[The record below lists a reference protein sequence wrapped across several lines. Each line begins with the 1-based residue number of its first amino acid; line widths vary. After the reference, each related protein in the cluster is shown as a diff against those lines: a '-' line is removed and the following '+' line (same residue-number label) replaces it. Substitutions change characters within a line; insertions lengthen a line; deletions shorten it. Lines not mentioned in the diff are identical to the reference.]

1 MLAEKIFGYARVS
14 SKEQNLDR
22 QIDELKKYVPNP
34 VDIITEKQSGKDFD
48 RPEYK
53 KLRMMMRSGD
63 TLYLM
68 SLDRLGRNKLEV
80 KQELE
85 NLRAAGVNVRIL
97 DIPTTMMDF
106 GQYGDM
112 QRGIM
117 DMVNNIL
124 IEVLSTIAESERRT
138 IRKRQA
144 EGIAAAR
151 ARGKHLGRPQID
163 FPNNWIAVYQRW
175 QDREI
180 TAVQAMEELDVKKTS
195 FYNLVRRYKESIGE
209 SYNNANPTNPRSVA
223 HL

>member
-1 MLAEKIFGYARVS
+1 MTL
-14 SKEQNLDR
+14 
-22 QIDELKKYVPNP
+22 
-34 VDIITEKQSGKDFD
+34 
-48 RPEYK
+48 
-53 KLRMMMRSGD
+53 GD

-68 SLDRLGRNKLEV
+68 SLDRLGRNKIEV

-85 NLRAAGVNVRIL
+85 NLRATGVNIRIL
-97 DIPTTMMDF
+97 DIPTTLMDF

-117 DMVNNIL
+117 EMVNNIL

-151 ARGKHLGRPQID
+151 ARGKHLGRPQVE

-175 QDREI
+175 QDKEI

-195 FYNLVRRYKESIGE
+195 FYNLVRRYKESRGE
-209 SYNNANPTNPRSVA
+209 RYHSANPINPRSSA
-223 HL
+223 HT

>member
-22 QIDELKKYVPNP
+22 QIDELKKYVPNS

-85 NLRAAGVNVRIL
+85 NLRAAGVNIRIL

-117 DMVNNIL
+117 EMVNNIL

-151 ARGKHLGRPQID
+151 ARGKHLGRPQVE

-175 QDREI
+175 QDKEI

-195 FYNLVRRYKESIGE
+195 FYNLVRRYKESRGE
-209 SYNNANPTNPRSVA
+209 RYHCANPILPRSDT
-223 HL
+223 H